1 MKNFVSFLVGAAVG
15 TGVTAYFM
23 RRWCDQRIKEEV
35 QSVKDKWSENAIK
48 PKNDQ
53 SDDPIVD
60 TEENTV
66 ITEHVDY
73 YATTEEINKMTDIV
87 ETEGYKARKEAE
99 REARANAKPYM
110 ISEIEYSNGDY
121 EPIDLTY
128 YADNVL
134 VTDDNME
141 PVEDVEGTVGFNALS
156 HLMKGGPEDDII
168 YVRND
173 RLRVDYAVMRD
184 DRQFSSILR

>member
-1 MKNFVSFLVGAAVG
+1 MKHFVSFLVGAAVG
-15 TGVTAYFM
+15 AGVTAYFM
-23 RRWCDQRIKEEV
+23 RSWCDQRIKEEV
-35 QSVKDKWSENAIK
+35 QSVKDKWSERAIK
-48 PKNDQ
+48 PEGNH
-53 SDDPIVD
+53 SDEPIVE
-60 TEENTV
+60 TEDNTV

-73 YATTEEINKMTDIV
+73 YATAEEINKMTDLV
-87 ETEGYKARKEAE
+87 ETERYKARKEAE
-99 REARANAKPYM
+99 REARANAKPYL

-141 PVEDVEGTVGFNALS
+141 PVEDVEGTVGFNALA